1 MARANP
7 QNTRTRALT
16 RLPPSSMS
24 LNKVDPYFHLV
35 RRPNTRHTDGRCQ
48 TLSRR
53 VSKQWRAPIRKNT
66 KNRAL
71 AGLPHTAHWGRR
83 TFAFADDKR
92 GLRPLAKIIGHV
104 LFETHE
110 EETEDRRL
118 PLFENHR
125 PVPDH
130 FQPCLLR
137 SSPHSLHL
145 KGRGN
150 GKYQGKDPSR
160 RKVPGGGMTV
170 VAYVAP
176 QLVSA
181 SLCVRDTG
189 EIRLY
194 SRDTSPRNG
203 SWCACA
209 RCFCVWVIRVICAA
223 LCDTDKSMDHK

>member
-7 QNTRTRALT
+7 QNTPTRTLT
-16 RLPPSSMS
+16 RPPPSS
-24 LNKVDPYFHLV
+24 
-35 RRPNTRHTDGRCQ
+35 
-48 TLSRR
+48 R
-53 VSKQWRAPIRKNT
+53 VSKQWRAPTRKTHPPAPSRASLIR
-66 KNRAL
+66 
-71 AGLPHTAHWGRR
+71 HTGGRR
-83 TFAFADDKR
+83 TCAFADDKR

-104 LFETHE
+104 LLETHE
-110 EETEDRRL
+110 EEAEDRRL

-125 PVPDH
+125 PMPYH

-150 GKYQGKDPSR
+150 GKDQGKDPSR

-181 SLCVRDTG
+181 SLCVRDT
-189 EIRLY
+189 
-194 SRDTSPRNG
+194 
-203 SWCACA
+203 
-209 RCFCVWVIRVICAA
+209 
-223 LCDTDKSMDHK
+223 